1 VTALRRPL
9 LVAALAPAVIA
20 LVTSAAVA
28 VEVIDT
34 PIAKEAPSP
43 VSSSARGGVSPGGHG
58 LPSGSSRTPRNR
70 PGSVVNVAL
79 WDMGGP
85 MLGPRDGMM
94 DGRFM
99 QLNVDHAV
107 VPHGTVSFVVT
118 NGGSITHEMVVL
130 PDDHVFG
137 TRPMGA
143 EKVIDETGSLGEASK
158 TGGKGAGRGIAPGS
172 SSWLTITLKPGQY
185 ELVCNLPR
193 HYTLGMHAQLTVT

>member
-1 VTALRRPL
+1 
-9 LVAALAPAVIA
+9 
-20 LVTSAAVA
+20 
-28 VEVIDT
+28 
-34 PIAKEAPSP
+34 
-43 VSSSARGGVSPGGHG
+43 
-58 LPSGSSRTPRNR
+58 
-70 PGSVVNVAL
+70 
-79 WDMGGP
+79 

-185 ELVCNLPR
+185 ELVCNVPR

>member
-1 VTALRRPL
+1 
-9 LVAALAPAVIA
+9 
-20 LVTSAAVA
+20 
-28 VEVIDT
+28 
-34 PIAKEAPSP
+34 
-43 VSSSARGGVSPGGHG
+43 
-58 LPSGSSRTPRNR
+58 
-70 PGSVVNVAL
+70 
-79 WDMGGP
+79 
-85 MLGPRDGMM
+85 MLGPREGMM

-143 EKVIDETGSLGEASK
+143 DNRIDETGSLGEASK
-158 TGGKGAGRGIAPGS
+158 TGGKGAGRGIAPGA

-185 ELVCNLPR
+185 ELVCNSPR